1 MTSDAP
7 REIPLAQIDVPAGR
21 RKVDP
26 DWVAA
31 LAADID
37 GQGLRI
43 PILVVEAGKRFR
55 LVAGGHRLAAAKLL
69 KWKSIRA
76 DVKPADA
83 FADEAA
89 LKLAEIAENLMRRE
103 LSALDRA
110 MDVAAWREI
119 YEQAQGA
126 VKRGGNRRAASKFH
140 DETLIDADPMA
151 AAAERFAASFGEA
164 AQRALGLSKVTV
176 WRCLKIASLDG
187 YTRERVALTRIADS
201 QSELMAL
208 ADLAQEM
215 RPAVLDHVLSE
226 PPMAGSVAGAV
237 AMIEGR
243 KPEDPAEKAFRSFS
257 DSWRRFPVRQR
268 RAFVRAHQAEILA
281 MLKEEGA
288 L

>member
-7 REIPLAQIDVPAGR
+7 REIPLTQIDVPTGR
-21 RKVDP
+21 RTVDP

-55 LVAGGHRLAAAKLL
+55 LIAGAHRLGAAKSL
-69 KWKSIRA
+69 KWKSIPA

-89 LKLAEIAENLMRRE
+89 LRLAEIAENLMRRE

-126 VKRGGNRRAASKFH
+126 VKRGGNRRGGSKFQVG
-140 DETLIDADPMA
+140 TLIDADPMA
-151 AAAERFAASFGEA
+151 VAAERFSAAFNEA
-164 AQRALGLSKVTV
+164 AQRALGLGKTAV
-176 WRCLKIASLDG
+176 WRCLKIATLDAD
-187 YTRERVALTRIADS
+187 TRERVALTRLADN
-201 QSELMAL
+201 QSELIAL
-208 ADLAQEM
+208 AEIERAM

-268 RAFVRAHQAEILA
+268 RAFVRAHQAEILD

>member
-31 LAADID
+31 LAADIE

-55 LVAGGHRLAAAKLL
+55 LIAGAHRLGAAKLL
-69 KWKSIRA
+69 RWKSIRA

-126 VKRGGNRRAASKFH
+126 VKRGGNRRAASKFQLG
-140 DETLIDADPMA
+140 TLIDADPMA
-151 AAAERFAASFGEA
+151 VAAERFSAAFNEA
-164 AQRALGLSKVTV
+164 AQRALGLGKTAV
-176 WRCLKIASLDG
+176 WRCLKIATLDAD
-187 YTRERVALTRIADS
+187 TRERVALSRLADN
-201 QSELMAL
+201 QSELIAL
-208 ADLAQEM
+208 ADIEREM

-226 PPMAGSVAGAV
+226 PPMAGSVAAALG
-237 AMIEGR
+237 MIEGR

-281 MLKEEGA
+281 MLKEEEA

>member
-1 MTSDAP
+1 MTSHAP
-7 REIPLAQIDVPAGR
+7 REIALAQIDVPAGR

-31 LAADID
+31 LAADIE

-55 LVAGGHRLAAAKLL
+55 LIAGAHRLGAAKSL
-69 KWKSIRA
+69 KWKSIPA

-89 LKLAEIAENLMRRE
+89 LRLAEIAENLMRRE

-110 MDVAAWREI
+110 LDVAAWREI

-126 VKRGGNRRAASKFH
+126 VKPGRKKKYH
-140 DETLIDADPMA
+140 DDTNSDADTMTV
-151 AAAERFAASFGEA
+151 AAEQFAATFGEA
-164 AQRALGLSKVTV
+164 AQRALGLSKMTV

-187 YTRERVALTRIADS
+187 YTRERVALTKLADS

-208 ADLAQEM
+208 ADLPEEM

-268 RAFVRAHQAEILA
+268 RAFVRAHQAEILD

>member
-37 GQGLRI
+37 AQGLRM

-55 LVAGGHRLAAAKLL
+55 LIAGAHRLGAAKSL
-69 KWKSIRA
+69 KWKSIPA
-76 DVKPADA
+76 DVKSADA

-89 LKLAEIAENLMRRE
+89 LRLAEIAENLMRRE

-126 VKRGGNRRAASKFH
+126 VKPGRKKSFQVGTNS
-140 DETLIDADPMA
+140 DADPMA
-151 AAAERFAASFGEA
+151 VAAERFSAAFNEA
-164 AQRALGLSKVTV
+164 AQRALGLGKTAV
-176 WRCLKIASLDG
+176 WRCLKIATLDAD
-187 YTRERVALTRIADS
+187 TRERIALTRLADN
-201 QSELMAL
+201 QSELIAL
-208 ADLAQEM
+208 ADVEREM
-215 RPAVLDHVLSE
+215 RSAVLDHLLCE

-243 KPEDPAEKAFRSFS
+243 KPEDPTEKAFRSFS

-268 RAFVRAHQAEILA
+268 RAFVRAHQAEILD

>member
-7 REIPLAQIDVPAGR
+7 REIPIAQIDVPAGR

-31 LAADID
+31 LAADFD
-37 GQGLRI
+37 AQGHRI

-69 KWKSIRA
+69 TWKSIRA
-76 DVKPADA
+76 DVTPADA

-89 LKLAEIAENLMRRE
+89 LRLAEIAENLMRRE

-126 VKRGGNRRAASKFH
+126 VKPGRKKSFQVGTNS
-140 DETLIDADPMA
+140 DADPMA
-151 AAAERFAASFGEA
+151 VAAERFSAAFNEA
-164 AQRALGLSKVTV
+164 AQRALGLGKTAV
-176 WRCLKIASLDG
+176 WRCLKIATLDAD
-187 YTRERVALTRIADS
+187 TRERVALTRLADN
-201 QSELMAL
+201 QSELIAL
-208 ADLAQEM
+208 AEIEREM
-215 RPAVLDHVLSE
+215 RPAVLDHILSE

-268 RAFVRAHQAEILA
+268 RAFVRAHQAEILD

>member
-7 REIPLAQIDVPAGR
+7 REIALAQIDVPAGR

-31 LAADID
+31 LAADFD
-37 GQGLRI
+37 GQGHRI

-89 LKLAEIAENLMRRE
+89 LRLAEIAENLMRRE

-126 VKRGGNRRAASKFH
+126 VKPGRKKSFQVGTNS
-140 DETLIDADPMA
+140 DADPMA
-151 AAAERFAASFGEA
+151 VAAERFSAAFNEA
-164 AQRALGLSKVTV
+164 AQRALGLGKTAV
-176 WRCLKIASLDG
+176 WRCLKIATLDAD
-187 YTRERVALTRIADS
+187 TRERVALTRLADN
-201 QSELMAL
+201 QSELIAL
-208 ADLAQEM
+208 AEIEREM
-215 RPAVLDHVLSE
+215 RPAVLDHILSE

-257 DSWRRFPVRQR
+257 DSWRRIPVRQR
-268 RAFVRAHQAEILA
+268 RAFVRAHQAEILD

>member
-1 MTSDAP
+1 MTSGAP
-7 REIPLAQIDVPAGR
+7 REIALAQIDVPAGR

-55 LVAGGHRLAAAKLL
+55 LIAGAHRLGAAKAL
-69 KWKSIRA
+69 KWKAIPA

-89 LKLAEIAENLMRRE
+89 LRLAEIAENLMRRE

-126 VKRGGNRRAASKFH
+126 VKPGRKKSFQVGTNS
-140 DETLIDADPMA
+140 DADPMA
-151 AAAERFAASFGEA
+151 VAAERFSAAFNEA
-164 AQRALGLSKVTV
+164 AQRALGLGKTAV
-176 WRCLKIASLDG
+176 WRCLKIATLDAD
-187 YTRERVALTRIADS
+187 TRERVALTRLADN
-201 QSELMAL
+201 QSELIAL
-208 ADLAQEM
+208 ADVEREM

-226 PPMAGSVAGAV
+226 PPMAGSVAAALG
-237 AMIEGR
+237 MIEGR
-243 KPEDPAEKAFRSFS
+243 KPEDQAEKAFRSFS

-268 RAFVRAHQAEILA
+268 RAFVRAHQAEILD

>member
-7 REIPLAQIDVPAGR
+7 REIALAQIDVPAGR

-55 LVAGGHRLAAAKLL
+55 LIAGAHRLGAAKLL
-69 KWKSIRA
+69 KWKSIPA

-89 LKLAEIAENLMRRE
+89 LRLAEIAENLMRRE

-110 MDVAAWREI
+110 LDVAAWREI

-126 VKRGGNRRAASKFH
+126 VKPGRKKSFQVGTNS
-140 DETLIDADPMA
+140 DADPMA
-151 AAAERFAASFGEA
+151 DAAERFSAAFNEA
-164 AQRALGLSKVTV
+164 AQRALGLGKTAV
-176 WRCLKIASLDG
+176 WRCLKIATLDAD
-187 YTRERVALTRIADS
+187 TRERVALTRLADN
-201 QSELMAL
+201 QSELIAL
-208 ADLAQEM
+208 ADVEREM

-268 RAFVRAHQAEILA
+268 RAFVRAHQAEILD